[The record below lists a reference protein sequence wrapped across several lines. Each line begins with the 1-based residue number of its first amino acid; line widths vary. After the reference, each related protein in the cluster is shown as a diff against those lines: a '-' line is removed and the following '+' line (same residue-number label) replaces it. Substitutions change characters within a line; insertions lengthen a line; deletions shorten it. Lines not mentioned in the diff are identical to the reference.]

1 MLSYSTQEVK
11 LSKKRLKYFLL
22 AMICDMGLNEFENYH
37 NIHDI
42 IIHKST
48 LSSWHHFLSV
58 HFPEVRVVAGQREGG
73 VYNAILSHELRTMG
87 ANNWQA
93 FRSRSCTRHPTP
105 HPNPNPR
112 RSRCNAGEEDNIDVD
127 IDMDIDGLQMSLPAM
142 KHEAEEQ
149 HPSTTEAATV
159 ASSSQRFSR

>member
-1 MLSYSTQEVK
+1 
-11 LSKKRLKYFLL
+11 
-22 AMICDMGLNEFENYH
+22 
-37 NIHDI
+37 
-42 IIHKST
+42 
-48 LSSWHHFLSV
+48 
-58 HFPEVRVVAGQREGG
+58 VVAGQREGG